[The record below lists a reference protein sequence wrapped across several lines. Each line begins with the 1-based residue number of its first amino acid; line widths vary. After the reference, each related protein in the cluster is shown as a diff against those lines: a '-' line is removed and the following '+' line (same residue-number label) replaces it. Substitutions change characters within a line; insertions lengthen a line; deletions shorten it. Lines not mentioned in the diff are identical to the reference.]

1 MTQWTLDRL
10 DNNEPHNCDNV
21 VISCLGCNLKKG
33 KRGEDDFIF
42 TKQLNIIK
50 KEDDEINEIV
60 EKNKCYEEN
69 IADTFNPEEVHSN
82 IEYSYE
88 T

>member
-1 MTQWTLDRL
+1 MQLFHVQDVT
-10 DNNEPHNCDNV
+10 
-21 VISCLGCNLKKG
+21 S
-33 KRGEDDFIF
+33 KRENGEEDDFIF

-60 EKNKCYEEN
+60 EKNKCYQEN
-69 IADTFNPEEVHSN
+69 IDDTFNPEEIHSN